1 MRYMYNELLPW
12 KHPPVYKARR
22 NGDKEESGCL
32 KKLRSQGLNSAKP
45 EKLENEEEIQD
56 KRESRAGRGYP

>member
-12 KHPPVYKARR
+12 RHPPVYKARR

-32 KKLRSQGLNSAKP
+32 KGLNSAKP
-45 EKLENEEEIQD
+45 ERLENKETQD